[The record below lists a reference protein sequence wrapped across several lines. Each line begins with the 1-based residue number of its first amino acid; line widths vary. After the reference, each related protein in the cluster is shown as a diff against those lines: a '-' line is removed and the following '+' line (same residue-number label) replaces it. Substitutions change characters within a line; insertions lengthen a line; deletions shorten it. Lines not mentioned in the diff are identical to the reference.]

1 MWHRRDTINRLTVG
15 FLWRILL
22 SSSQSSEL
30 TTLTNHSV
38 PTLGDLEIAV
48 LEDIWRFGP
57 SDTKAV
63 YARIG
68 QSRSIS
74 LNTVQSTLERLFR
87 KAMLQREKISHAY
100 EYSARVSR
108 RELIQKLVESTVRR
122 VAGPQPDALLSAFVD
137 LAARADDDQL
147 KRLEELV
154 ARRRAELDQ
163 T

>member
-1 MWHRRDTINRLTVG
+1 M
-15 FLWRILL
+15 
-22 SSSQSSEL
+22 
-30 TTLTNHSV
+30 
-38 PTLGDLEIAV
+38 
-48 LEDIWRFGP
+48 
-57 SDTKAV
+57 
-63 YARIG
+63 
-68 QSRSIS
+68 
-74 LNTVQSTLERLFR
+74 QSTLERLFR

-108 RELIQKLVESTVRR
+108 RELIQKLVESTVSCRR
-122 VAGPQPDALLSAFVD
+122 PAAGCVLSAFVD